1 MFDHLQQA
9 PQDRP
14 KVNLG
19 ALAVATA
26 ATAALLGMLVWGVL
40 WVLSML
46 GLGNKPDPVEV
57 SYEPLDDGRRFE
69 ELLPD
74 GVVRPL
80 RPLVPNDEAAET
92 LPPPPSEGAGEPDLT
107 P

>member
-1 MFDHLQQA
+1 MFDHLQHE
-9 PQDRP
+9 PVNRP

-19 ALAVATA
+19 ALVTATA
-26 ATAALLGMLVWGVL
+26 ATAALIGMLVWGVL

-46 GLGNKPDPVEV
+46 GLGNKVDPVEV
-57 SYEPLDDGRRFE
+57 SYEPLDDGRRLE

-74 GVVRPL
+74 GEVRPL
-80 RPLVPNDEAAET
+80 RPLVPNDEAPAT
-92 LPPPPSEGAGEPDLT
+92 PPPSEGAGEPDVA

>member
-1 MFDHLQQA
+1 MFDHLQHE
-9 PQDRP
+9 PVNRP

-19 ALAVATA
+19 ALVVATA
-26 ATAALLGMLVWGVL
+26 ATVALIGMLVWGVL

-57 SYEPLDDGRRFE
+57 SYEPLGDGRRLE

-74 GVVRPL
+74 GEVRPL
-80 RPLVPNDEAAET
+80 RPLVPNDEAPEA
-92 LPPPPSEGAGEPDLT
+92 PPPSEGAGEPDVA